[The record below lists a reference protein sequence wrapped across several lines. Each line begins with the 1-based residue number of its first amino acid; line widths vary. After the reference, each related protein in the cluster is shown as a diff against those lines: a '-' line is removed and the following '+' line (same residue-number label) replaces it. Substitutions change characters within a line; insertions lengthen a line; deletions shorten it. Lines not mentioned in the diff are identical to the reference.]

1 MLEDA
6 ASLREPLIERGA
18 ELVALVSGGLLVAA
32 LGARW
37 TLPLAGALP
46 VVAATY
52 ATYAA
57 LRRARPAARR
67 VTSSP
72 TATTRLR
79 PLRLASYSAES
90 AERKSLS

>member
-1 MLEDA
+1 VGGVQ
-6 ASLREPLIERGA
+6 RGRNGA

-37 TLPLAGALP
+37 TLLLAGALP
-46 VVAATY
+46 VVA

-90 AERKSLS
+90 AERKSVS